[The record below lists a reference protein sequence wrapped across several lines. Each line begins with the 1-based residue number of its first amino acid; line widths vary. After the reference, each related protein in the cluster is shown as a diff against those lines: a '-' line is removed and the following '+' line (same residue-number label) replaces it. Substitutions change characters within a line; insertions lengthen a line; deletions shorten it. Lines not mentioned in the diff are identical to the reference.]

1 MGKESAPLPH
11 DLNFGDVDGF
21 GQFEILEETEEGVI
35 CHECGGAYAHLGLHS
50 AKAHDLLTVDYRIKH
65 GLRRSTGLVA
75 ETTRAKLTANATRNY
90 ADNGPLA
97 ASRDLTKAN
106 AARLAAARPASAE
119 EAAQRDARLLA
130 MPRAPHA
137 RRVVTCERCGVQF
150 CPITTNI
157 ATRRFCGRS
166 CANTHNRAQRT

>member
-1 MGKESAPLPH
+1 MSTGSGSSGYSRRPRKGSFATSAA
-11 DLNFGDVDGF
+11 
-21 GQFEILEETEEGVI
+21 
-35 CHECGGAYAHLGLHS
+35 GAYAHLGLHT
-50 AKAHDLLTVDYRIKH
+50 AKAHDLSAAGYRIKH

-90 ADNGPLA
+90 ANNGPLA

-106 AARLAAARPASAE
+106 AARLAAARSASAE
-119 EAAQRDARLLA
+119 EAAQRDARLSA

-150 CPITTNI
+150 CPITSNI

-166 CANTHNRAQRT
+166 CANTHNRAHRT